1 MDVTNYLKA
10 GYLSLKKEFEPE
22 SKEATDGI

>member
-1 MDVTNYLKA
+1 MDVTIYLKA

-22 SKEATDGI
+22 SRETINEI